1 MLNLPITEGELTF
14 LRKFEN
20 CAPILLCGRIAHT
33 ACILLIVLYINS
45 LKPKIAENVF
55 SLGYCQFSEFKV

>member
-14 LRKFEN
+14 LAKFVN

-33 ACILLIVLYINS
+33 AWVQIMGHRNRKTQC
-45 LKPKIAENVF
+45 KKQKRKIFA
-55 SLGYCQFSEFKV
+55 Q